1 MKNFL
6 IVICLCLLV
15 VISFPRTVLA
25 SCTPRDLPDSIKQ
38 IIANN
43 IPIPVL
49 SPDIQDAVNNT
60 NLIIHYKVDT
70 EYGIVT
76 GQKINFADLQGAKGY
91 LSLRFQLKEDYDNIP
106 VIKSYLDSHF
116 SSYASLFNIRNV
128 EASYKIIDQ
137 KDKVSYSATFPLRT
151 NNNIDL
157 CFDYNQLKDGIKE
170 VKIKISSF
178 KIDYARTVRF

>member
-6 IVICLCLLV
+6 IVVSLCLLIL
-15 VISFPRTVLA
+15 ISFPQKVFA
-25 SCTPRDLPDSIKQ
+25 SCTPRSLPNSIKQ

-60 NLIIHYKVDT
+60 NLIIQYKVDT

-76 GQKINFADLQGAKGY
+76 GQKINFADLKGAKGY
-91 LSLRFQLKEDYDNIP
+91 LSLRFQLKEDYGNIP
-106 VIKSYLDSHF
+106 VIKNYMDSHF

-128 EASYKIIDQ
+128 EASYEIIDQ
-137 KDKVSYSATFPLRT
+137 KDKVSYSSTFPLRT

-170 VKIKISSF
+170 IKIKINSF
-178 KIDYARTVRF
+178 KIDYTRTVRF